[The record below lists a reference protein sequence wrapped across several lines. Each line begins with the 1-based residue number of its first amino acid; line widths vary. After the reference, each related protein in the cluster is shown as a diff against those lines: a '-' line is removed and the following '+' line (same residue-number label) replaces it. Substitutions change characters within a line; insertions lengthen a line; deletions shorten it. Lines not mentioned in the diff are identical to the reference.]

1 MESVKHIMNELGQ
14 CSNLIAD
21 AIIRKTSPCED
32 DISENQA
39 RQLYGDKWIRKM
51 KRLGLAKYTKIGGRN
66 IYSRHQLNC
75 LREAER
81 ENTRLVFRKI
91 QPK

>member
-1 MESVKHIMNELGQ
+1 MKKSFLTIM
-14 CSNLIAD
+14 LIMFCVVCVA
-21 AIIRKTSPCED
+21 
-32 DISENQA
+32 
-39 RQLYGDKWIRKM
+39 
-51 KRLGLAKYTKIGGRN
+51 LGLVKYTKIGGRN

-81 ENTRLVFRKI
+81 ENSRLVFRKI

>member
-1 MESVKHIMNELGQ
+1 MDTVKSIMNELEQ

-21 AIIRKTSPCED
+21 AIIRRTSPHND
-32 DISENQA
+32 DITERQA
-39 RQLYGDKWIRKM
+39 KEAYGDKWLRHM
-51 KRLGLAKYTKIGGRN
+51 KTKGLARYTKIGGRN

-81 ENTRLVFRKI
+81 DNARLLFRTI
-91 QPK
+91 QQH

>member
-1 MESVKHIMNELGQ
+1 MH
-14 CSNLIAD
+14 
-21 AIIRKTSPCED
+21 
-32 DISENQA
+32 DITERQA
-39 RQLYGDKWIRKM
+39 KEAYGDKWLRKM
-51 KRLGLAKYTKIGGRN
+51 KGLGLAKYTKIGGRN

>member
-1 MESVKHIMNELGQ
+1 MESVKHIMNELEQ

-21 AIIRKTSPCED
+21 AIIRKTSPHED
-32 DISENQA
+32 DITERQA
-39 RQLYGDKWIRKM
+39 KEAYGEKWLRKI
-51 KRLGLAKYTKIGGRN
+51 KGLGLAKYTKIGGRN